1 MTCID
6 RYAYYG
12 ASFLIFFLFL
22 AMHVD
27 QSDILFNAYMPES
40 TML

>member
-1 MTCID
+1 MY

-12 ASFLIFFLFL
+12 ASFLFFL